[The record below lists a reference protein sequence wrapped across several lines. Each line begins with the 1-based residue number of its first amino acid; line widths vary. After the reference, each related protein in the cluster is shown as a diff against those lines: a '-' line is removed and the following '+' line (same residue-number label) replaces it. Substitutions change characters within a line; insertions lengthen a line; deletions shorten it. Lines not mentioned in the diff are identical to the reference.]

1 MSTLYEIT
9 NEYMDILSD
18 CQNQDELSEELIS
31 KLENIDSTFNEKANN
46 IALVIGEIKA
56 DCEIIQNEITRLKHR
71 LEVKLKNIDK
81 LENYLKNKM
90 EFIGK
95 NKIETPIHTIFIRKS
110 TQIKISDKFIDWAME
125 NQKER
130 FITKR
135 TIYTADKKLIK
146 EEIEKGNL
154 ECPYARL
161 IENQNLIIK

>member
-9 NEYMDILSD
+9 NEYMDILTD

-31 KLENIDSTFNEKANN
+31 RLENIESTFNEKANN

-56 DCEIIQNEITRLKHR
+56 DCETIQNEITRLKHR

-95 NKIETPIHTIFIRKS
+95 NKIETPIHTISIRKS
-110 TQIKISDKFIDWAME
+110 IKTEVSNEFIDWAIK
-125 NQKER
+125 NQKED
-130 FITKR
+130 FITKKV
-135 TIYTADKKLIK
+135 TYTPNKILIK
-146 EEIEKGNL
+146 EEIENGNL
-154 ECPYARL
+154 DCPYAQ
-161 IENQNLIIK
+161 IVENQNLIIK

>member
-1 MSTLYEIT
+1 MSTLYEVT
-9 NEYMDILSD
+9 NEYMDILTD

-46 IALVIGEIKA
+46 VALVIGEIKA
-56 DCEIIQNEITRLKHR
+56 DCETIQNEITRLKHR

-110 TQIKISDKFIDWAME
+110 TQTKISDKFIDWAME

-130 FITKR
+130 FITKK

-146 EEIEKGNL
+146 EEIEKGSL
-154 ECPYARL
+154 ECPYVRL